1 MGRNT
6 ELWEGDK
13 RISRISIKQSLIDL
27 IYLKLNYYWQ
37 QKIKTPFQGALILPI
52 RDSWVKWYTQWIL
65 APGCL
70 ICFLLLPLISS
81 LVVV

>member
-13 RISRISIKQSLIDL
+13 RSRISIKQSLIDL

-52 RDSWVKWYTQWIL
+52 RDSWV
-65 APGCL
+65 
-70 ICFLLLPLISS
+70 
-81 LVVV
+81 